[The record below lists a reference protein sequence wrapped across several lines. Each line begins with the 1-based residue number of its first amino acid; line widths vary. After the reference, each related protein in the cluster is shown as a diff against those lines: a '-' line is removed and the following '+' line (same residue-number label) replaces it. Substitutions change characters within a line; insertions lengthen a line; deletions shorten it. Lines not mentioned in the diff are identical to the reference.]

1 MRIAPERFSR
11 EYQDGLERVKRKIVM
26 KMWGDEEKVGMKC
39 VNALMGYVYVAE
51 LDEILVGDYVRYV
64 SFDGGDLKKG
74 GRVMSIDDESGN
86 IKLMLVGRFWSIK
99 YDDNIIFRRKME
111 YEE

>member
-11 EYQDGLERVKRKIVM
+11 DYQDGLERVKRKIVM
-26 KMWGDEEKVGMKC
+26 RVWGDEGKMDV
-39 VNALMGYVYVAE
+39 LTDYVYVAE
-51 LDEILVGDYVRYV
+51 MDEILVGDYVRYV

-99 YDDNIIFRRKME
+99 YDDNIIFRKKME